1 MEQPIITYEE
11 FMALYSFAEN
21 LSVEVG
27 MYGKSIIESNKTTV
41 NELNILY
48 KVIRGLGEQFK
59 FKGEIIKNNG

>member
-1 MEQPIITYEE
+1 
-11 FMALYSFAEN
+11 MALYSFAEN